1 MDDQTLWGHIVY
13 APTAAGHRVV
23 DALSAALLAKSSQL
37 AREIRIRHN
46 RLDVETLEFHTT
58 SWHGAPT
65 RGSDHW
71 SLRPRRPVSLRP
83 DLGEIVEVH
92 LNADNKLVA
101 VWYAPKDSR

>member
-1 MDDQTLWGHIVY
+1 MDDRTLWGHIVY

-23 DALSAALLAKSSQL
+23 DALSAVLLAKSSQL

-46 RLDVETLEFHTT
+46 RRDVETLEFHTT

-71 SLRPRRPVSLRP
+71 WP

-92 LNADNKLVA
+92 LNGDNKLVA